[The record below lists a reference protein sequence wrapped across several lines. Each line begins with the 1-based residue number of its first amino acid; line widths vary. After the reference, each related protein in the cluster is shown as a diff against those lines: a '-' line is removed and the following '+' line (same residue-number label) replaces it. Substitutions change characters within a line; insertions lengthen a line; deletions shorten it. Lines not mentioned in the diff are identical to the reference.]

1 MYACID
7 YLQKKV
13 QSEFEYKNIVYYNNS
28 NSSIQEF

>member
-13 QSEFEYKNIVYYNNS
+13 ESEFEYKNIVYYNNS
-28 NSSIQEF
+28 FIQEF

>member
-13 QSEFEYKNIVYYNNS
+13 ESEFEYKNIVYYNNS
-28 NSSIQEF
+28 SIQEF